1 MTKCRMSNERK
12 KYNNSM
18 QVLITG
24 GSSGIGLELAK
35 QFAADGY
42 EIILAASNEE
52 RLLKVKNMLTHQY
65 SVAVTTYTIDL
76 AKQGMAEKLYEM
88 LKTDGH
94 EVDVL
99 INNAGIGTIGAT
111 EQISIEK
118 DEALM
123 VLNMMTP
130 VVLTKLFLQD
140 MYKRKSGSILNVC
153 STGAYQPGPYT
164 ATYYASKSFLLSYTK
179 AVRFEAKQHG
189 VTVCALCPGTTD
201 TGFFT
206 RADSKTPKG
215 AISAEKVAAYA
226 YKHFMRGKVEIIPG
240 LSFRLMKLCPVS
252 VKTAVIAWV
261 KRPKTS

>member
-1 MTKCRMSNERK
+1 MKRTNKGKQKE
-12 KYNNSM
+12 
-18 QVLITG
+18 VLITG

-42 EIILAASNEE
+42 AVILAASNEE
-52 RLLKVKNMLTHQY
+52 RLLGAKTMLKEQY
-65 SVAVTTYTIDL
+65 SVSVSTYAFDL
-76 AKQGMAEKLYEM
+76 AKQGMAERLYEAV
-88 LKTDGH
+88 KADGH
-94 EVDVL
+94 VVDVL
-99 INNAGIGTIGAT
+99 VNNAGIGTIGAT
-111 EQISIEK
+111 EEIPLEK

-130 VVLTKLFLQD
+130 VVLTKLFLRE
-140 MYKRKSGSILNVC
+140 MYERESGQILNVC

-164 ATYYASKSFLLSYTK
+164 ASYYASKSFLLSYTK

-189 VTVCALCPGTTD
+189 VSVCALCPGTTD

-215 AISAEKVAAYA
+215 AMSAEKVAAYA
-226 YKHFMRGKVEIIPG
+226 YQHFMRGRAEIIPG

-252 VKTAVIAWV
+252 IKTAVVALV
-261 KRPKTS
+261 KRPKSS